1 MCLFRQYNNSAALN
15 AGNGVFLDFN
25 EDPARGCNY
34 SSHMQRGER
43 RQEPEGGGKG
53 ETPRSPT
60 LRLMPEGEEER
71 KKQTEQNRNKQN
83 RKGSKAKQGGSNT
96 RN

>member
-43 RQEPEGGGKG
+43 RQEPEG
-53 ETPRSPT
+53 
-60 LRLMPEGEEER
+60 EEER